1 MTLKELIKI
10 ASSAYNEGLIEQY
23 HNQPSGDHGDLLA
36 KFIAQ
41 ELAETYDHRESSLDQ
56 LSRAMLV
63 MATAS
68 NQLSEVYDAL
78 DDEMELVEIDKQTKA
93 ELEETHE

>member
-1 MTLKELIKI
+1 MTLKDIIKI

-23 HNQPSGDHGDLLA
+23 HNNPSGDHGDLLA

-41 ELAETYDHRESSLDQ
+41 ELAETYDHKAAAIDQ
-56 LSRAMLV
+56 LSEALLV
-63 MATAS
+63 LAKAS

-78 DDEMELVEIDKQTKA
+78 DAEIELVHIDDEIKA
-93 ELEETHE
+93 QLEETHE